1 MYPDI
6 IFNFIQTSPSGWAGI
21 GLLFAIFDYIFNIVM
36 CFFVGGIQNIRKSN
50 KKSSFKQRQKN
61 FVLGGREWIKEFQ
74 SDSLSWFWPL
84 TILGLPI
91 ALYGITRIVV
101 SEALTSLSEI
111 STTVTHY
118 YVFPSVEYIQF
129 FPWLISIL
137 VSLTTI
143 YRYRKQRSKPTFF
156 SKSQFFTVI
165 RVILFNIPIG
175 FAIVSVILFLISFST
190 SLYGF
195 LLDPGITYNTF
206 NPDQLYG
213 LKKAYDTVVFMGVI
227 LIIISFLP
235 TVMLIRESKEKYN
248 SLYKLGT
255 YVGILSSFIIFSI
268 LIFQFNFRI
277 GEIKDAAYHVSL
289 LSSIN
294 SYSLNQNGN
303 GNLLTALLYF
313 NTLKDLPGSFPVPLW
328 LGSIVSIRTIILG
341 YELSIIV
348 TSKDENKPISE
359 KVKTIIAKLK

>member
-6 IFNFIQTSPSGWAGI
+6 VFKFIQTTPAGWIGI
-21 GLLFAIFDYIFNIVM
+21 GFLFAMFDYTFNIIM
-36 CFFVGGIQNIRKSN
+36 CFIIGGIQNIRKN
-50 KKSSFKQRQKN
+50 TKKNSLKQRQKT
-61 FVLGGREWIKEFQ
+61 FVLGGREWIKEFR

-84 TILGLPI
+84 TILGMPI

-101 SEALTSLSEI
+101 GEALTSLSDI

-118 YVFPSVEYIQF
+118 YLFSSAEYFQF
-129 FPWLISIL
+129 LPWLISVL

-175 FAIVSVILFLISFST
+175 FAVISIILFLISFSI
-190 SLYGF
+190 SLYRF
-195 LLDPGITYNTF
+195 LLDPEIIYNTF

-213 LKKAYDTVVFMGVI
+213 LKKAYDTAVFMGVI

-255 YVGILSSFIIFSI
+255 YIGILSSFIIFSI

-294 SYSLNQNGN
+294 SYSLNQNGRVD
-303 GNLLTALLYF
+303 LFAALLYF
-313 NTLKDLPGSFPVPLW
+313 NTVKDLPGSFPVPLW
-328 LGSIVSIRTIILG
+328 LGSIASIRTIILG
-341 YELSIIV
+341 YELSIII
-348 TSKDENKPISE
+348 TSKDENKSVSD
-359 KVKTIIAKLK
+359 KVKAIIAKLK